1 MRNLRTERDRS
12 LQDGFSHE
20 MHTDHG
26 IRWTQWGSQKGILRG
41 FSGDM
46 AYKWIPD
53 YRAAPSWILRL
64 RLRSRVLS
72 TVLKRYEAQLKHLQ
86 PLNNRSTGCENSL
99 LFRLCWQPSFPI
111 WFSVQAFR
119 DVVHPMVMD
128 SVLPP
133 AMTKPARS
141 SFDLRPEFCN
151 TMAKSIFLS
160 RPDP

>member
-1 MRNLRTERDRS
+1 MDFHMKCIRITGF
-12 LQDGFSHE
+12 DGPSG
-20 MHTDHG
+20 DLK
-26 IRWTQWGSQKGILRG
+26 KGILRG

-99 LFRLCWQPSFPI
+99 LFRLC
-111 WFSVQAFR
+111 
-119 DVVHPMVMD
+119 
-128 SVLPP
+128 
-133 AMTKPARS
+133 
-141 SFDLRPEFCN
+141 
-151 TMAKSIFLS
+151 
-160 RPDP
+160 